1 MFAQPQTS
9 RGRLIVTD
17 TRTKVQRRRIMQSVG
32 QKNTGPEWSVRRL
45 LHRLG
50 YRYRLHRKDLPGT
63 PDIVFPSRRKAIFV
77 HGCYWHG
84 HGCKKGRLPKSNL
97 DYWSP
102 KIDSNKERDRRKQSE
117 LEAAGWEFRIVWQC
131 ETKDLERL
139 EQVLVAYLESS
150 TNTIDNTSILR

>member
-117 LEAAGWEFRIVWQC
+117 LEAAG
-131 ETKDLERL
+131 
-139 EQVLVAYLESS
+139 
-150 TNTIDNTSILR
+150 